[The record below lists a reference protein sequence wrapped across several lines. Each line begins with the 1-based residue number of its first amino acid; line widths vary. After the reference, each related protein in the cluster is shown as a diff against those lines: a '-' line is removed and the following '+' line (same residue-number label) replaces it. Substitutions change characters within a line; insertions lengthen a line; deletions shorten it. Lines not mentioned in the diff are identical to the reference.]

1 MASVNRW
8 ESVGWTFWSISFLL
22 ALPGCIYLV
31 QSRSYST
38 VSVFG
43 YIVFGCMLAGAAASA
58 ITWVT
63 NSILGVFA
71 RHNEKKEKLKKKS
84 AQKKKKNKAK

>member
-1 MASVNRW
+1 M
-8 ESVGWTFWSISFLL
+8 L

-31 QSRSYST
+31 QSRSYSN
-38 VSVFG
+38 VGVFG
-43 YIVFGCMLAGAAASA
+43 YIVFGCMMAGGVASA

-71 RHNEKKEKLKKKS
+71 RRIEKIEKKEKLKKKS
-84 AQKKKKNKAK
+84 AQKKKRTRRNK

>member
-1 MASVNRW
+1 MPS
-8 ESVGWTFWSISFLL
+8 
-22 ALPGCIYLV
+22 LPGCIYLI

-43 YIVFGCMLAGAAASA
+43 YIVFGLMMAGGVASV

-84 AQKKKKNKAK
+84 VQKKKKNKAK

>member
-8 ESVGWTFWSISFLL
+8 GSVGWVFWSVSYVLS
-22 ALPGCIYLV
+22 LPACIYLT
-31 QSRSYST
+31 RELSYSN

-43 YIVFGCMLAGAAASA
+43 YIVFGFMLAGGVASA

-71 RHNEKKEKLKKKS
+71 GRIEKKEKQKS
-84 AQKKKKNKAK
+84 KQKRKKKKAN